1 FAVLRAPGADRG
13 DLAATALEN
22 AGKSFAPE
30 LYVVPT
36 LPKTKNGKIMRRAIR
51 ARFVGTPV
59 GDLSSLDPATP
70 LEDIPVLAEENA
82 Q

>member
-1 FAVLRAPGADRG
+1 M
-13 DLAATALEN
+13 
-22 AGKSFAPE
+22 
-30 LYVVPT
+30 PT

-51 ARFVGTPV
+51 ARFVGAPV